1 MPPYNKFKRKVTD
14 LMRKGCTFDMAFDR
28 AKRSFGVQADQADRL
43 LDIKQQLEWELNF
56 GNNDINDNN

>member
-1 MPPYNKFKRKVTD
+1 
-14 LMRKGCTFDMAFDR
+14 MREGCTFDIAFDR